1 MNFNNKFKVTTFI
14 ALALILGA
22 CSPGGSSSGTEIS
35 STTSTSI
42 VDSNSSYS
50 SEVSDERYQIYLKA
64 LSDGFTGS
72 YQEWL
77 DSIKGADGTSILS
90 GNNDPT
96 GDVGRNGDVY
106 VNTTSWDFFVK
117 AGGVWTKVGNIM
129 GAKGEKGDQGEP
141 GQAGMDGQT
150 PFIGNNGNW
159 WIGTTDTG
167 ISATGPAG
175 ENGTNG
181 TNGTNGVDGQTPYIG
196 TNGNWW
202 IGTTDTGVSASVSI
216 SNTTYTVTFK
226 PDNGQANFTQQVN
239 QYHLVTKPSNP
250 TKADHQFTGWF
261 TDQDEQWVFS
271 GYPLTQNLTLTAKY
285 QIVENGTDGLLFTP
299 TIYEGKQSYVVS
311 GYEGTSKEIV
321 IPSTFNNIEVVGVG
335 KDAFSR
341 KWEIENISFSSSIKF
356 IGSSAFANIGLTS
369 ITLPNSVILI
379 GDNAFR
385 NNQLNT
391 VIIPNSVIRIG
402 DGAFLQNQ
410 LISLIISDKVTHIG
424 SMAFYN
430 NQLNTV
436 IIPNSVTYIGNEAF
450 AANQL
455 TSLIIGDNVTHIAD
469 SAFARNR
476 LSSVNIPYGL
486 THLDGFND
494 NLITSISIPNTVIY
508 LGAYAFARNQLT
520 SVVIPNSVI
529 HLGGFASNQLT
540 SVVIPNSVT
549 YIDEEAFTYN
559 QINSIIFPGSV
570 THIGAYSFSD
580 NPIVTLFIPT
590 SVAYIG
596 EFAFTPFNYSN
607 TLQTIYIERETIPQE
622 WNQDWLSEEQFEV
635 VEIIFGYTP
644 N

>member
-1 MNFNNKFKVTTFI
+1 MGDIIMLKTKSFYAVTL
-14 ALALILGA
+14 LAITLILVA
-22 CSPGGSSSGTEIS
+22 CNNNSSIIPSSSSNGPATSITIS
-35 STTSTSI
+35 SNSTS
-42 VDSNSSYS
+42 SS
-50 SEVSDERYQIYLKA
+50 SEMNDERYAIYVQA
-64 LSDGFTGS
+64 QAAGFTGT

-77 DSIKGADGTSILS
+77 DSIKGADGTSLLS
-90 GNNDPT
+90 GTSNPT
-96 GDVGRNGDVY
+96 SSLGKNGDTY
-106 VNTTSWDFFVK
+106 INTSTWDVFVK
-117 AGGVWTKVGNIM
+117 SGGNWTKVGNILGTK
-129 GAKGEKGDQGEP
+129 GA
-141 GQAGMDGQT
+141 DGLT
-150 PFIGNNGNW
+150 PHIGNNGNW
-159 WIGTTDTG
+159 WIGTTDTNVP
-167 ISATGPAG
+167 ATGPVG
-175 ENGTNG
+175 SNGTNG
-181 TNGTNGVDGQTPYIG
+181 TNGTDGQTPHIG
-196 TNGNWW
+196 NNGNWW
-202 IGTTDTGVSASVSI
+202 IGTTDTGVSASASV

-226 PDNGQANFTQQVN
+226 PENGQANFTQQVN
-239 QYHLVTKPSNP
+239 QYHLVTKPTNP
-250 TKADHQFTGWF
+250 IKADHQFTGWF

-494 NLITSISIPNTVIY
+494 NLITSISIPNSVIY
-508 LGAYAFARNQLT
+508 LGPYAFARNQLT

-549 YIDEEAFTYN
+549 YIDENAFTYN